1 MFSLISLFF
10 IERMVYYPDHGK
22 SRVKITKAD
31 FNVLGKYEMLN
42 DSAIDFY
49 LKWIE
54 NEMLSPAVVDEFLF
68 FGCDFNGRIL
78 ISYFQEP

>member
-1 MFSLISLFF
+1 
-10 IERMVYYPDHGK
+10 MVYYPNHGK

-31 FNVLGKYEMLN
+31 YNVLGEHEMLN

-54 NEMLSPAVVDEFLF
+54 HEVVVKCSTVANQFLF
-68 FGCDFNGRIL
+68 FGTFFFKKMMHLLFVIL
-78 ISYFQEP
+78 HNNHPLSHP